1 MDPAGRALP
10 ESMGPDDPRAHEAV
24 RRAREGLRQ
33 NGDGVYVAKSAES
46 EMPTF
51 HHQDPRVE
59 GEELFGQAVRN
70 WLPKLMFG
78 RPEEGWFQED
88 TALFGP

>member
-10 ESMGPDDPRAHEAV
+10 EPAGSDDSQALEAV

-33 NGDGVYVAKSAES
+33 NSDGVYVAKPAES
-46 EMPTF
+46 EVPTF

-59 GEELFGQAVRN
+59 GEELFGQAARSG
-70 WLPKLMFG
+70 LRTLMFDS
-78 RPEEGWFQED
+78 PEE
-88 TALFGP
+88 